1 MQNQDSNMQYILNF
15 MNSEDLPMIVFLSI
29 SEALIFGSICNS
41 RLSIPMLLSSRYS
54 HCSLVNSSENWRCIL
69 LFFLQHRHLNESQLN
84 EFILSAKEK
93 KIEMSVLLEKTKNK
107 DWGSYGQSLMYFK
120 LNYDKTL
127 TSFKKLRNNDW
138 TF

>member
-1 MQNQDSNMQYILNF
+1 MCFSWWQNKIPMYILNCIK
-15 MNSEDLPMIVFLSI
+15 SEDLPMIFFLSI

-84 EFILSAKEK
+84 EFILSTKEE

-107 DWGSYGQSLMYFK
+107 DWGSYGQSLRYFK

-127 TSFKKLRNNDW
+127 TSFKKLRNKE
-138 TF
+138 

>member
-1 MQNQDSNMQYILNF
+1 MLQTVILRFSLYISFSTTIPMYILNCIK
-15 MNSEDLPMIVFLSI
+15 SEDLPMIFFLSI

-84 EFILSAKEK
+84 EFILSAKE
-93 KIEMSVLLEKTKNK
+93 EKNWNVCVTWKDQEQRLRFLRTK
-107 DWGSYGQSLMYFK
+107 FAV
-120 LNYDKTL
+120 
-127 TSFKKLRNNDW
+127 F
-138 TF
+138 